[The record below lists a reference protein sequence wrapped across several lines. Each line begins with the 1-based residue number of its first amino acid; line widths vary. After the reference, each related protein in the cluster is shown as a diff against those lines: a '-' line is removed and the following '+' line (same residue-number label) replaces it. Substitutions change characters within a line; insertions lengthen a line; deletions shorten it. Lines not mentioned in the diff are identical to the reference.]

1 MKLLI
6 SPPIRFGNQ
15 FNGAMRRTLE
25 VYSRINEEVYLC
37 IDDGTFHLIDEDIKP
52 LLYSFQTVKS
62 NSTDRLKYL
71 IGFARCLNAAKKVD
85 FILSYSEYSFS
96 VIYSYLLSLFS
107 RKPLIIFVQH
117 VTEELK
123 GDSIYYNLLKSAFN
137 RSLGIISLDSEEVVN
152 ELKSLFPYK
161 KIVTSTNG
169 INAKDYYTLDEKICD
184 CLFIGNY
191 SERKGVKYLKEICE
205 RLDYK
210 LCIIGNGWNEKNL
223 PKNSVYYGFVS
234 EKVKRDILAKSKIFV
249 FPSLYEGFGLV
260 VIEALASYL
269 PVVTWDLPWSKRFN
283 EGVVKVKF
291 GDVKEFAKTV
301 KELLS
306 NEEKRKMLGIKGRM
320 FAEKMSWENAA
331 NMEKKAIRD
340 IFNSR
345 NF

>member
-1 MKLLI
+1 MKILI

-25 VYSRINEEVYLC
+25 VYSRINEEIYLC
-37 IDDGTFHLIDEDIKP
+37 IDDGTFPLVDENIKP
-52 LLYSFQTVKS
+52 LLYSFRIV
-62 NSTDRLKYL
+62 NSDSTNRLKYL
-71 IGFARCLNAAKKVD
+71 FGFVRCLNVAKKVD
-85 FILSYSEYSFS
+85 FILSYSEYSLS
-96 VIYSYLLSLFS
+96 VIYSYFLSLLSG
-107 RKPLIIFVQH
+107 KPLIIFVHQ

-137 RSLGIISLDSEEVVN
+137 KSLGIITLDNEEVVN
-152 ELKSLFPYK
+152 ELKTLFPHK
-161 KIVTSTNG
+161 RIVTSTNG

-191 SERKGVKYLKEICE
+191 SERKGVKYLKKICE
-205 RLDYK
+205 RLEYK
-210 LCIIGNGWNEKNL
+210 LCIMGNGWNEKNF

-234 EKVKRDILAKSKIFV
+234 EKEKREILAKSKIFV
-249 FPSLYEGFGLV
+249 FPSLYEGIPVAVL
-260 VIEALASYL
+260 EALASYL

-283 EGVVKVKF
+283 EGIVKVKF
-291 GDVKEFAKTV
+291 DDMEEFAKTV

-306 NEEKRKMLGIKGRM
+306 NEEKRKLLGIKARM
-320 FAEKMSWENAA
+320 FAEKMSWENTA

-345 NF
+345 NL